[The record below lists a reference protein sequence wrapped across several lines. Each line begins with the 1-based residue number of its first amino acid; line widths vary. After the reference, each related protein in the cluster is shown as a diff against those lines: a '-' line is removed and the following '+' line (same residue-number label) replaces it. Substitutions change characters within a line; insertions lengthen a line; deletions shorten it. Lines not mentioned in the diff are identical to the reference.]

1 MDEPSSQ
8 QRGYRVSLPFKTIA
22 GVWYEA
28 EPSTRDMS
36 VRELRRMGPH
46 HIKHR
51 FPFRGGV
58 AAIVAKYLQMKTALF
73 AAMRARDQDYTPTAV
88 LYH

>member
-36 VRELRRMGPH
+36 VRELRRTGPH
-46 HIKHR
+46 YINHR
-51 FPFRGGV
+51 FKFRGGV
-58 AAIVAKYLQMKTALF
+58 PAIVAKYRYLTADNEIVQCLKQLRRF
-73 AAMRARDQDYTPTAV
+73 AWISR
-88 LYH
+88 